1 MLSILP
7 SMSGQLSNRHHILG
21 LLGIGAQGEV
31 VRHLPQ
37 AHLSVVAGTGD
48 NVIVEGAPVVIQHGG
63 SVSPEQWHHL
73 RQLSTLLQ
81 RDDGEC
87 AAARGLPVDGQV
99 FGVAFDEV
107 GVPGVLADAQVVVA
121 LFASAR
127 LSEDVPCVCRVVS
140 TYCSCSY
147 ATTRPRCDDRGVWC
161 WSAGL
166 RYLDALTKR
175 PDMFVS
181 LVCVRKGVVGG
192 RNGGGGVNWRY
203 AACLVV
209 LFQTRP
215 CAASTCALSLWLAA
229 DL

>member
-37 AHLSVVAGTGD
+37 AHLSVITGTGD

-147 ATTRPRCDDRGVWC
+147 ATPRPRCDDRG
-161 WSAGL
+161 AGVGRRAYDTWTL
-166 RYLDALTKR
+166 SRSGQTCLCLFYA
-175 PDMFVS
+175 
-181 LVCVRKGVVGG
+181 CEKGVVGE
-192 RNGGGGVNWRY
+192 RT
-203 AACLVV
+203 AATVAIGDSQRVSVV

-215 CAASTCALSLWLAA
+215 CAASTCALSLWLAG